1 MKLLSV
7 KPSEKKDK
15 RYVAEFCSCDGK
27 SKCKS
32 ERRKKTHFGYKSGST
47 YIDHK
52 DNQKKDAYI
61 ARHQVNEDWTK
72 PTSAGSLS
80 RYILWG
86 PTTSLRENIKEFKQK
101 FNC

>member
-32 ERRKKTHFGYKSGST
+32 ERRKKTHFGYKGGST

-52 DNQKKDAYI
+52 DNQKKDDTLFADK
-61 ARHQVNEDWTK
+61 RHDFGNMCKTVD
-72 PTSAGSLS
+72 
-80 RYILWG
+80 I
-86 PTTSLRENIKEFKQK
+86 IKMQ
-101 FNC
+101 NHSN